1 MRINS
6 TITISHHCFLLLLTF
21 TVGILL
27 RTLFLTHIPGLNADE
42 AWYGNFV
49 LDLHRGAV
57 ENFSTPS
64 GGSIFNPYFRL
75 PLYFLHSY
83 FEPSILILR
92 LPAVISGVLLML
104 FSYILM
110 KRSFNREIAR
120 LILIFTAFM
129 PVNIMY
135 SRIGWDASQIA
146 LFSLLIIF
154 FSLRGRAI
162 WTSFFL
168 STSLLIH
175 PTCIFLLPIALLCNI
190 AAVLE
195 NKDAVKIKHFLLIIL
210 AIIIIP
216 LTTLYIINDIVY
228 ATLDHNSAD
237 IYKRLFDFSYLMR
250 CWQAYIHFLTGTTS
264 YSYFVGFE
272 DNYISN
278 LLFLI
283 LGGLIIFLYAYG
295 LIRYIK
301 NKNYIKLA
309 LLIGVFFSIL
319 IFSFIMGDIGYK
331 KGYERYA
338 LFMVIPSII
347 SFVVILNDL
356 FLKKIYYSHIIMT
369 MLICFFLYEISVNYY
384 IKLFESGGY
393 SEMTYR
399 TNYRDPKREVFDLIK
414 RDAVDKKN
422 IDIYVSS
429 WWNSEPLKYFFYNY
443 ESVNVLLKFD
453 SISSSDPEIDSTS
466 YIVTFPNDEMDQ
478 FVENRLLNVIIKKW
492 KISDYGGKPVI
503 YLYKI

>member
-6 TITISHHCFLLLLTF
+6 TIVISNHYFLLFLAF
-21 TVGILL
+21 IIGILL
-27 RTLFLTHIPGLNADE
+27 RMLFLTHIPGLNADE

-57 ENFSTPS
+57 ESFSTPS

-75 PLYFLHSY
+75 PLYLLHSY

-92 LPAVISGVLLML
+92 LPAAISGVLLML
-104 FSYILM
+104 FSYVLM

-120 LILIFTAFM
+120 LILIFTAFI

-154 FSLRGRAI
+154 FSLCGRPV

-195 NKDAVKIKHFLLIIL
+195 NKDVVKINHFLLIIL

-237 IYKRLFDFSYLMR
+237 IYKRLFDFSYLMQ

-272 DNYISN
+272 NNYISN

-283 LGGLIIFLYAYG
+283 LSGLIIFLYTYG

-301 NKNYIKLA
+301 NQNYIKLA
-309 LLIGVFFSIL
+309 LLLGVFFSIL

-338 LFMVIPSII
+338 LFIVMPSII

-369 MLICFFLYEISVNYY
+369 ILICFFLYEISVNYY

-429 WWNSEPLKYFFYNY
+429 WWNSEPLKYFFYND
-443 ESVNVLLKFD
+443 ESVNVLLKFNA
-453 SISSSDPEIDSTS
+453 IRSSDPEIDSTS